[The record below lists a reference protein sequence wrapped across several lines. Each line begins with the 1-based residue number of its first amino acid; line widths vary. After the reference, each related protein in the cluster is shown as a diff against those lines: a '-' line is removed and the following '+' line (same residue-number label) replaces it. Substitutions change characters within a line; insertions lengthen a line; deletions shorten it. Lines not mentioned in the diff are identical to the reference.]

1 MASRSLGAVQ
11 QLAQLLAGLEVRHRL
26 GGNHDALA
34 PLGVAPGAALA
45 PPHAEAAEA
54 PQLDLVPALQGLDD
68 RREDGVDDD
77 LGVLAGEGGLAP
89 DLVHELGFGHRLAT
103 PSRTPSGRP
112 AGRHGTRR
120 RVSSDRFRKSGDT
133 SARPAR
139 TRPASPRGSTA
150 RSSSRLPAP

>member
-11 QLAQLLAGLEVRHRL
+11 QLAPLLARLEVRHRL

-34 PLGVAPGAALA
+34 RLGVAPGAALA
-45 PPHAEAAEA
+45 PPHAKAAEA

-89 DLVHELGFGHRLAT
+89 DLVHELGLGHRLAT
-103 PSRTPSGRP
+103 PSRTPSVRLP
-112 AGRHGTRR
+112 ARRGTRR
-120 RVSSDRFRKSGDT
+120 RASSGRCRTTGGT
-133 SARPAR
+133 RAGPAR

-150 RSSSRLPAP
+150 RS